1 MKNESQNIKSRKIA
15 KTNQYKL
22 PEINEEDLLLDNE
35 DIEYEQD
42 KTESWLESFNN
53 KSQYDITENLCAQT
67 W

>member
-15 KTNQYKL
+15 KSREYKL
-22 PEINEEDLLLDNE
+22 PELNEEELLLDNE

-42 KTESWLESFNN
+42 KTQYWLESFNN

>member
-22 PEINEEDLLLDNE
+22 PEINEEELLLDNE

>member
-1 MKNESQNIKSRKIA
+1 MINEKKSRKINL
-15 KTNQYKL
+15 KKCQYQL
-22 PEINEEDLLLDNE
+22 PELNEEELLLDNE

-53 KSQYDITENLCAQT
+53 KSQYEMSEMLFAQT